1 MTIKVGKL
9 APDFEL
15 PASNGDKVKLSDFQ
29 GKHVLLYF
37 YPKDMTPT
45 CTTQACDFRDR
56 SELFAAADTVIIGIS
71 VDPVKRHTKFIEKY
85 GLPFLLL
92 SDEDHRVAELYD
104 VWQLKTLYGR
114 QYMGVERS
122 TFLIDKDGTLLRE
135 WRKVKIKGHVE
146 ETLKAVQDHLAQ
158 RV

>member
-1 MTIKVGKL
+1 MTTEIGKH

-15 PASNGDKVKLSDFQ
+15 PASNGERVKLSDFK

-37 YPKDMTPT
+37 YPKDMTPA

-56 SELFAAADTVIIGIS
+56 SDLFAAADTVIIGIS
-71 VDPVKRHTKFIEKY
+71 VDPVKRHTKFIEQY

-92 SDEDHRVAELYD
+92 SDEDHKVAELYG

-122 TFLIDKDGTLLRE
+122 TFVIGKDGTLLRE
-135 WRKVKIKGHVE
+135 WRNIRVKGHVE
-146 ETLKAVQDHLAQ
+146 ETLKFVQELAAQ

>member
-1 MTIKVGKL
+1 MTIEVGKQ

-15 PASNGDKVKLSDFQ
+15 PASNGDMVKLSDFQ

-56 SELFAAADTVIIGIS
+56 SDLFAAADTVIIGIS

-85 GLPFLLL
+85 DLPFLLL
-92 SDEDHRVAELYD
+92 SDEDHRVAELYG

-146 ETLKAVQDHLAQ
+146 DTLKAVQDHSAQ
-158 RV
+158 RA

>member
-1 MTIKVGKL
+1 MTIEVGKL

-15 PASNGDKVKLSDFQ
+15 PASNGDRVKLSDFQ
-29 GKHVLLYF
+29 GKQVLLYF

-146 ETLKAVQDHLAQ
+146 ETLKAVQDHAAQ